1 MPEQIIYCID
11 TSALIDLKRLYPSD
25 VFLTLWEKLNE
36 LVKQGRLIAPREV
49 LKEIEEKDDELLR
62 WVKKHKKMFKKLN
75 QQQIEI
81 VKEIQQRFPTLVDPA
96 KKIPDAD
103 PFVIALAIA
112 ESKKAKELLF
122 KDQYIVITQEKPSSR
137 GGKPQI
143 PDVCQYYRIAWMP
156 VGELFKKEQ
165 WRF

>member
-11 TSALIDLKRLYPSD
+11 TSALIDLKQLYPSD
-25 VFLTLWEKLNE
+25 VFSTLWKKLDE

-75 QQQIEI
+75 QQQVEV

-96 KKIPDAD
+96 KEIPDAD

-112 ESKKAKELLF
+112 ESKKTKELLF
-122 KDQYIVITQEKPSSR
+122 KDQYIVITQEKPSR
-137 GGKPQI
+137 GGKPKI
-143 PDVCQYYRIAWMP
+143 PDVCQHYRIAWMP